1 MKKLISLV
9 LAALCMLG
17 LLGCSNKE
25 TKVWDWAQGL
35 TQESILAATPW
46 RHDEEHKGLDPL
58 NATKTLE
65 LVTLLNKLTKD
76 SFTENKHLAGIT
88 PTFGIQIKIASETY
102 NINFAPSP
110 YGKYGTLEIGYDEK
124 MWWIDNAELSDFVQS
139 VTGTTATEQDEI
151 YGDE

>member
-46 RHDEEHKGLDPL
+46 RHDEEHKALDPL
-58 NATKTLE
+58 NAPETLE

-102 NINFAPSP
+102 NINYAPSP

-124 MWWIDNAELSDFVQS
+124 MWWIDNAELSDFVQR
-139 VTGTTATEQDEI
+139 VTGTTATE
-151 YGDE
+151 